1 MCVVCCIFLAPIDN
15 KQTQGGQREALCIIL
30 VTSRVLRLYHVIE
43 QSNPTWVRLLRQAA
57 IKQRGLDYSCQLD
70 FLVCFTRLTK
80 RDTKLNHPHPVEAGR
95 ARVLLMLDW
104 KGVVFHQLHLV

>member
-1 MCVVCCIFLAPIDN
+1 M
-15 KQTQGGQREALCIIL
+15 CIIL

-57 IKQRGLDYSCQLD
+57 IKQRGLNYSCQLV

-80 RDTKLNHPHPVEAGR
+80 RDTKLNRLHPVEAGR
-95 ARVLLMLDW
+95 ALMIKLM
-104 KGVVFHQLHLV
+104 V